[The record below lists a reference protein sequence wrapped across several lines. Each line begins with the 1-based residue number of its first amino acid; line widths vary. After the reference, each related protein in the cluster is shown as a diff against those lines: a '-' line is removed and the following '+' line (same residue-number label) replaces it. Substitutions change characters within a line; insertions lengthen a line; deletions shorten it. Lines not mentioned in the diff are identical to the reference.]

1 MLFTTPWIGRH
12 DNRKLLADLAGRHG
26 RGFEVVILRGF
37 PCNFTAFNSLQEE
50 GAALTDDKVD
60 ECNQHFTN
68 HDICNLQ
75 FTSGTTGHPKAASLT
90 HQ

>member
-12 DNRKLLADLAGRHG
+12 DNRKLLAEIAAGRHQEL
-26 RGFEVVILRGF
+26 EVVILRGF
-37 PCNFTAFNSLQEE
+37 PGSFTAYNSLQEE
-50 GAALTDDKVD
+50 GTLLPDDKVD
-60 ECNQHFTN
+60 ECNQSFTN

-75 FTSGTTGHPKAASLT
+75 FTSGTTGSPKAASLT